1 MVDLFESLGVAD
13 VGIFGVAALVLVACK
28 LDCGVEVSRALS
40 SSFFW
45 IKGATRPPPITDF
58 STSELRTR
66 KSRSLVR
73 KTNQYSHITLA
84 WNS

>member
-1 MVDLFESLGVAD
+1 MVDLFESLGVVD
-13 VGIFGVAALVLVACK
+13 VGIFGVAAFGLVACK
-28 LDCGVEVSRALS
+28 FDWGFEVSRALS
-40 SSFFW
+40 NSFFW

-73 KTNQYSHITLA
+73 KTNQYGYITLA